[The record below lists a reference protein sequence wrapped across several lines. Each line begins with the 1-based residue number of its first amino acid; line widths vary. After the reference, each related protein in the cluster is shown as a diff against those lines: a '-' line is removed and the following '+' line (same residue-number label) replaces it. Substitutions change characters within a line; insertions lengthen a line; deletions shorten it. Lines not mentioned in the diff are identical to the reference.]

1 MGEWAEWGG
10 VGWGGRRASQWGVR
24 RRGHPR
30 KRVCGAFCGMSRT
43 LTAPASAL
51 LGLCMTGLLLPM
63 PVPIICGERGGEGV
77 GEVEARGHARE
88 R

>member
-1 MGEWAEWGG
+1 M
-10 VGWGGRRASQWGVR
+10 RRAVGRAVGREAQ
-24 RRGHPR
+24 RGPR
-30 KRVCGAFCGMSRT
+30 KRVCGAFCGTSRT

-63 PVPIICGERGGEGV
+63 PVPIICGERGGKENWR
-77 GEVEARGHARE
+77 RGDTLE